1 LENNL
6 GWQTSH
12 LCAFPGRF
20 AVGASNYAFCTS
32 ILASVHPF
40 LAPGQLVLAID
51 RTIIEFAHEFGL
63 RARRLSD
70 LQNDLGGGALNSEVG
85 YRFERFENGF
95 TRITPIARI
104 QLAPIRGIRVEAV

>member
-1 LENNL
+1 MRI
-6 GWQTSH
+6 S
-12 LCAFPGRF
+12 R
-20 AVGASNYAFCTS
+20 AFCGRRIELCFLHIYSGLGTS
-32 ILASVHPF
+32 I